1 MSQWKDQKFGKG
13 FGNGKW
19 SEQGTLAHQG
29 QRGNAVAGGY
39 RGAADNANGTAPR
52 SENIFVGYLILEMPA
67 DSQSEKGKNYIPDM
81 LHCVKLDSV
90 VMPCTAVS
98 FHVLTFNRLE
108 PCRSWRLQPDK
119 IQPVLL
125 NEQPLFLFWGSGNQ
139 SRNSLLS
146 IYRVRP
152 MNMEHIFMLITV
164 FPAKPK
170 NCACGSEVGREL
182 LTQRI
187 SSCKVKW
194 HGGVGSGFLL
204 NKTGCELWKFLPHIF
219 LPHIFLR
226 YILTAAF
233 AATQHSSGR
242 EDHTWI
248 DHVHPKVWC

>member
-1 MSQWKDQKFGKG
+1 MKGTKVWKRLLFS

-19 SEQGTLAHQG
+19 SEQGTLAHQV
-29 QRGNAVAGGY
+29 QSGNAVASSY
-39 RGAADNANGTAPR
+39 RSAADNANGTAPR

-125 NEQPLFLFWGSGNQ
+125 NEQPLFLFWGSGKQ
-139 SRNSLLS
+139 RRNSLLS

-170 NCACGSEVGREL
+170 TCACASEVGRKL
-182 LTQRI
+182 LTQRTR
-187 SSCKVKW
+187 SCKVKW
-194 HGGVGSGFLL
+194 YGGEGTGFLL
-204 NKTGCELWKFLPHIF
+204 SIPQGWTKLGVSCENFCPIFFSQQLLLPLSIC
-219 LPHIFLR
+219 LV
-226 YILTAAF
+226 
-233 AATQHSSGR
+233 GR
-242 EDHTWI
+242 IVPE
-248 DHVHPKVWC
+248 

>member
-1 MSQWKDQKFGKG
+1 MKGMKVWKRLLFC
-13 FGNGKW
+13 FGNWKR
-19 SEQGTLAHQG
+19 SEQGALAHRVQS
-29 QRGNAVAGGY
+29 GNGVASSY
-39 RGAADNANGTAPR
+39 RSAADNANGTAPR

-139 SRNSLLS
+139 RRNSLLS
-146 IYRVRP
+146 IYGVRP

-164 FPAKPK
+164 SPAKPK
-170 NCACGSEVGREL
+170 NCACGNEVGREL
-182 LTQRI
+182 LTQRTR
-187 SSCKVKW
+187 SCKVKW
-194 HGGVGSGFLL
+194 YGGAGTGFLL
-204 NKTGCELWKFLPHIF
+204 NLPQGWTKLGVSCENFCPMFFSQPLFLPLSIR
-219 LPHIFLR
+219 LVERIGP
-226 YILTAAF
+226 
-233 AATQHSSGR
+233 G
-242 EDHTWI
+242 
-248 DHVHPKVWC
+248 